1 MTTEAATP
9 APSTPEKPKRK
20 LSFKEQKELGDLEK
34 ELEQLEI
41 KKTEL
46 SNLLNAGS
54 NDHSALNQWA
64 IEIGELDKVIEDKT
78 MRWLEL
84 SEL

>member
-1 MTTEAATP
+1 LGRAIVGKSANNKSPYRDDTYK
-9 APSTPEKPKRK
+9 EKV
-20 LSFKEQKELGDLEK
+20 SEK
-34 ELEQLEI
+34 GKKYREI